1 MENKQ
6 INNPTR
12 SELITDFVKSNPE
25 YYIKEFKKI
34 GSKPSYS
41 FSFNLFASL
50 LGPIWFG
57 MRNIW
62 NYALAFLI
70 IETFAVVQIIRG
82 LFGDITKDA
91 LEKIDKIQS
100 TIDFRNKQLEAAIE
114 NNPDKV
120 EVYKRAIK
128 SLEEAMKEYVIDV
141 QQIEASAI
149 WITVFGFSV
158 LILVKFIQGIL
169 ANTILEKRYSEWLSN
184 KLISPGMKMKNYILS
199 GIFTAVIML
208 FSVVHYSFPGLMTIM
223 NDFPTHPE
231 IRLTSIKW
239 VETIFDYAVI
249 KGDAL
254 FTAITIGIR
263 SVLDFLE
270 LLFVKTPWVV
280 IVTTIVVIITIQGV

>member
-25 YYIKEFKKI
+25 YYIKEFQKI
-34 GSKPSYS
+34 GSKPTFS
-41 FSFNLFASL
+41 FSFNLYAGI

-82 LFGDITKDA
+82 LFGNITKDA

-128 SLEEAMKEYVIDV
+128 SLEDAMKEYVVEVINDTNK
-141 QQIEASAI
+141 SLH
-149 WITVFGFSV
+149 S
-158 LILVKFIQGIL
+158 LILTQWGIDFNVPL
-169 ANTILEKRYSEWLSN
+169 LLEAKIGNNWLDTKDIL
-184 KLISPGMKMKNYILS
+184 
-199 GIFTAVIML
+199 
-208 FSVVHYSFPGLMTIM
+208 
-223 NDFPTHPE
+223 
-231 IRLTSIKW
+231 
-239 VETIFDYAVI
+239 
-249 KGDAL
+249 
-254 FTAITIGIR
+254 
-263 SVLDFLE
+263 
-270 LLFVKTPWVV
+270 
-280 IVTTIVVIITIQGV
+280 